1 MQESHSSHQSKR
13 HDTPI
18 IFHMQ
23 IRLNQIL
30 LEYLRIP
37 SEITKEQEF
46 CDHLEKRFKKNAA
59 SLECYRLHHN
69 LILRTTPKPDY
80 PTLGWFGHI
89 DTVAPQEDQMP
100 YESETHIHGCGA
112 SDMKSGLA
120 VMTALLE
127 DQDLL
132 EKTPIN
138 FVFVFYEQEEGD
150 YDQNGLQPVLEKFD
164 WLQDIQLAFA
174 LEPTNN
180 TVQNGCVGGLHARL
194 NFQGKRAHS
203 ARPWEGE
210 NAIHKAG
217 HLLIELEKKERHPVE
232 FGGLIFYE
240 VMNATLAQGGKVRN
254 AIPEAFMLNLNYRF
268 APGKDISTAK
278 QEVLAFVADRAHV
291 EFIDESP
298 SGPCYTDNPL
308 LAKCLETTGLPQMAK
323 QAWTDVA
330 RLALFNIPAVNLGP
344 GDTKQAHQRNE
355 IIAKAALLKNYE
367 DFIRFLGS
375 LQF

>member
-1 MQESHSSHQSKR
+1 MQ
-13 HDTPI
+13 T
-18 IFHMQ
+18 
-23 IRLNQIL
+23 RLNQFL
-30 LEYLRIP
+30 MEFLRIP
-37 SEITKEQEF
+37 SEITREKEF
-46 CDHLEKRFKKNAA
+46 CDHLENRFKNNAPY
-59 SLECYRLHHN
+59 LESYRLNHN
-69 LILRTTPKPDY
+69 LVLRTSPRPQN

-89 DTVAPQEDQMP
+89 DTVVAQEDQP
-100 YESETHIHGCGA
+100 PHETEDFIHGCGS

-127 DQDLL
+127 DRELI

-150 YDQNGLQPVLEKFD
+150 YEQNGLQPVLEKYA
-164 WLQDIQLAFA
+164 WLQEIELAFA

-217 HLLIELEKKERHPVE
+217 QMLVELGKKERIPVE
-232 FGGLIFYE
+232 FKGLTFYE
-240 VMNATLAQGGKVRN
+240 VINATLAQGGQVRN
-254 AIPEAFMLNLNYRF
+254 AIPDTFMLNLNYRF
-268 APGKDISTAK
+268 APGKDIPAAK
-278 QEVLAFVADRAHV
+278 QEVLDFVANRASV

-298 SGPCYTDNPL
+298 SGPCYTDNPWL
-308 LAKCLETTGLPQMAK
+308 QKFLEKTGLPQVAK

-330 RLALFNIPAVNLGP
+330 RLALFEIPAVNFGP

-355 IIAKAALLKNYE
+355 IIAKAALHKNYE
-367 DFIRFLGS
+367 YFVQFLKS
-375 LQF
+375 LQT